1 MTSLFIFYFNYFNYF
16 QFKANDVSSIEEAY
30 QTPNRILI
38 TMDSNYLICDYV
50 FPDENDSDICDRIK
64 ELFNL
69 EITDPQTQ
77 IVFAEDLPRKF
88 C

>member
-1 MTSLFIFYFNYFNYF
+1 MLIH
-16 QFKANDVSSIEEAY
+16 KANDVSSIEEAY
-30 QTPNRILI
+30 QTPNRIHI

-69 EITDPQTQ
+69 EITDPQAQ

-88 C
+88 F